1 MANEQEIQVV
11 KVQSATNDL
20 DSVITQVP
28 VRTIADLKIG
38 YDVLRYIP
46 EESAEH
52 YKIAPLS
59 VTDGVLEVGML
70 NPENIEGIDALN
82 FIAKATGTPFKVF
95 RISQADFDTVL
106 KMYRGLS
113 GDVDRAVSE
122 LQVEQDGNTKAK
134 NSTDDSEDLLL
145 DLDDPAL

>member
-11 KVQSATNDL
+11 NVQSATNDA
-20 DSVITQVP
+20 DSIMVQVP
-28 VRTIADLKIG
+28 VRTITDLKIG

-52 YKIAPLS
+52 YKIAPLA

-82 FIAKATGTPFKVF
+82 FIAKATGMPFKVF
-95 RISQADFDTVL
+95 RISQTDFDSWCVL
-106 KMYRGLS
+106 LNILILIFASLWPRKCRII
-113 GDVDRAVSE
+113 E
-122 LQVEQDGNTKAK
+122 IKQQIF
-134 NSTDDSEDLLL
+134 
-145 DLDDPAL
+145 